1 MIKKIISIEKLKKI
15 IFKQKAKKKRVV
27 LCHGVFDLL
36 HVGHIYHF
44 EEAKEHGDLV
54 IVSVTPDKYVN
65 KGPNRP
71 AFNEENRLRALA
83 ALQVIDYVVLN
94 KFPTATT
101 IIKELKPNIYCKG
114 KDYKFHK
121 DDITGEIKNEI
132 NAVKKVGGKIIYT
145 KSILFSSSGLI
156 NKFSETN
163 LSQHKKM
170 IEKLKRK
177 YSFIKINKM
186 IESFNKLK
194 VLVVGETIID
204 QYVFCNAL
212 GKSGKEPMLVL
223 RDIKTEQYLG
233 GAAAIARHVSSF
245 SNKITLL
252 SMLGEK
258 GEFLKEIK
266 NNLPINVKFDYIKK
280 KNSPTII
287 KKRFLDNISNNKV
300 IGVYKIN
307 YEPLISNDEKLF
319 NNKLKKLIPKH
330 DIIIVSDYGHGL
342 ISENSSKIIYRNSKY
357 LALNTQINAANL
369 GYHSMRKYKNVDLFI
384 NNESEIRHEMRDI
397 KNKTE
402 ILVKKLSSQQNI
414 KNLVVTQGGEGAMIY
429 NKINKKFNFC
439 AAFAQAP
446 LDKVGA
452 GDAMLSI
459 MSLCLKNGFTQ
470 ELALLVGSLAGAE
483 STKTFGNKETV
494 SKNKIL
500 KALQHLLK

>member
-15 IFKQKAKKKRVV
+15 IFKQKVKKKREV

-252 SMLGEK
+252 SMLG
-258 GEFLKEIK
+258 
-266 NNLPINVKFDYIKK
+266 KK
-280 KNSPTII
+280 AS
-287 KKRFLDNISNNKV
+287 F
-300 IGVYKIN
+300 
-307 YEPLISNDEKLF
+307 
-319 NNKLKKLIPKH
+319 
-330 DIIIVSDYGHGL
+330 
-342 ISENSSKIIYRNSKY
+342 
-357 LALNTQINAANL
+357 
-369 GYHSMRKYKNVDLFI
+369 
-384 NNESEIRHEMRDI
+384 
-397 KNKTE
+397 
-402 ILVKKLSSQQNI
+402 
-414 KNLVVTQGGEGAMIY
+414 
-429 NKINKKFNFC
+429 
-439 AAFAQAP
+439 
-446 LDKVGA
+446 
-452 GDAMLSI
+452 
-459 MSLCLKNGFTQ
+459 
-470 ELALLVGSLAGAE
+470 
-483 STKTFGNKETV
+483 
-494 SKNKIL
+494 
-500 KALQHLLK
+500 

>member
-1 MIKKIISIEKLKKI
+1 M
-15 IFKQKAKKKRVV
+15 
-27 LCHGVFDLL
+27 
-36 HVGHIYHF
+36 
-44 EEAKEHGDLV
+44 
-54 IVSVTPDKYVN
+54 
-65 KGPNRP
+65 
-71 AFNEENRLRALA
+71 
-83 ALQVIDYVVLN
+83 
-94 KFPTATT
+94 
-101 IIKELKPNIYCKG
+101 
-114 KDYKFHK
+114 
-121 DDITGEIKNEI
+121 
-132 NAVKKVGGKIIYT
+132 
-145 KSILFSSSGLI
+145 
-156 NKFSETN
+156 
-163 LSQHKKM
+163 
-170 IEKLKRK
+170 
-177 YSFIKINKM
+177 
-186 IESFNKLK
+186 
-194 VLVVGETIID
+194 
-204 QYVFCNAL
+204 
-212 GKSGKEPMLVL
+212 
-223 RDIKTEQYLG
+223 
-233 GAAAIARHVSSF
+233 
-245 SNKITLL
+245 
-252 SMLGEK
+252 
-258 GEFLKEIK
+258 
-266 NNLPINVKFDYIKK
+266 
-280 KNSPTII
+280 
-287 KKRFLDNISNNKV
+287 
-300 IGVYKIN
+300 
-307 YEPLISNDEKLF
+307 
-319 NNKLKKLIPKH
+319 PKH

-369 GYHSMRKYKNVDLFI
+369 GYHSMRKYKNVDLLI